1 MKKIRSLPFGY
12 AYRNGKCIHH
22 PVEAGVV
29 REIFE
34 AYQQGESMA
43 QIAAHLTARRIPYS
57 EVSPTWNKNMVDRI
71 LSNSR
76 YMGADGFLP
85 IITADD
91 FLRTKTIKE
100 GKSRPQ
106 AVSNDSPIG
115 IIRNRV
121 ACGECGA
128 RMTRLSE
135 RRSKD
140 TVFWRCTC
148 PTCRSK
154 VTIADEALAYR
165 ITTKMNR
172 IIKNPELLE
181 DPDAYL
187 LDEAATEARTASA
200 DELKRMCESGHYPD
214 EQLLS
219 AILESTRGLYD
230 KCNGGSAGEVSQ
242 VALAYSASEP
252 SEELDK
258 DLFQTTIDCV
268 LLNGVGRIWLRLT
281 SGKEIA

>member
-1 MKKIRSLPFGY
+1 
-12 AYRNGKCIHH
+12 
-22 PVEAGVV
+22 
-29 REIFE
+29 
-34 AYQQGESMA
+34 MA

-57 EVSPTWNKNMVDRI
+57 ESNPTWNKNMVDRI
-71 LSNSR
+71 LSNQR

-85 IITADD
+85 IITTDD
-91 FLRTKTIKE
+91 FLRARAIKE
-100 GKSRPQ
+100 EKSRPQ
-106 AVSNDSPIG
+106 TVSKDNPIG

-135 RRSKD
+135 RRNKD
-140 TVFWRCTC
+140 TIFWRCTC

-154 VTIADEALAYR
+154 VTIADEALTYR
-165 ITTKMNR
+165 ITTKMNH
-172 IIKNPELLE
+172 IIQNPELLE
-181 DPDAYL
+181 NPDAYL
-187 LDEAATEARTASA
+187 LDETATASRTASA

-219 AILESTRGLYD
+219 AILESTSVLYG
-230 KCNGGSAGEVSQ
+230 KCNDGSAGEASR

-252 SEELDK
+252 AEKLDK

-268 LLNGVGRIWLRLT
+268 LLSGGGRIWLRLT